1 MEDWGAQPLV
11 MTKLQS
17 PRRGD
22 DTSGNEPVTVTPS
35 VGSVLMASP
44 RHTASSNPAFSGGG
58 RSPGPWLPLR
68 VSHFAFLGFSSSSLK
83 WEGNFSTFLI
93 GLSKLK
99 GGETLE
105 SVKKKK
111 KKSRRSGSIN

>member
-44 RHTASSNPAFSGGG
+44 RHTASSNPAFSGGRQEPRSLAASQGESFCFSGLQLLITKMG
-58 RSPGPWLPLR
+58 RQFLNL
-68 VSHFAFLGFSSSSLK
+68 SHRT
-83 WEGNFSTFLI
+83 E
-93 GLSKLK
+93 
-99 GGETLE
+99 
-105 SVKKKK
+105 
-111 KKSRRSGSIN
+111 